1 MLVHSERR
9 GRVVPT
15 HYPPAPS
22 EVAVLHVEAL
32 RLGEGREY
40 FPHCHARMHLRRI
53 KLMLVLKERCATFSI
68 YTVMRGQLHKYSRM
82 SSVHCYARPF
92 FFYYSI

>member
-22 EVAVLHVEAL
+22 EVAVLLTEAL
-32 RLGEGREY
+32 LLGEGREY
-40 FPHCHARMHLRRI
+40 SPHCHARMHLRARI
-53 KLMLVLKERCATFSI
+53 KSTLVPDAVLGSEGNNVTCYIIFMPPPKEDI
-68 YTVMRGQLHKYSRM
+68 YLCQR
-82 SSVHCYARPF
+82 A
-92 FFYYSI
+92 